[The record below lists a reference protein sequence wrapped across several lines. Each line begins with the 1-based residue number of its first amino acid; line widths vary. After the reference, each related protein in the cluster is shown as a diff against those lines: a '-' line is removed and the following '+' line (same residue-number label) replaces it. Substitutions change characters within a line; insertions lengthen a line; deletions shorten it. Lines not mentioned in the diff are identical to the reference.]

1 TGGELSPVLKQ
12 TEVQVIDHCDQHWA
26 EVDDATQ
33 LCFKDKTLT
42 SAACQGDSGGPALQ
56 EHEGQWVVEG
66 VTSFGHRICEVI
78 QHGLPDVYTR
88 VSAFLP
94 WIHSVIDQ

>member
-1 TGGELSPVLKQ
+1 LPGPDPEPGSEVVLIGWGVTITGGKISPVLKQ
-12 TEVQVIDHCDQHWA
+12 TEVQVIDHCDQYWT

-56 EHEGQWVVEG
+56 EHDGQWVVEG
-66 VTSFGHRICEVI
+66 VTSFGH
-78 QHGLPDVYTR
+78 TT
-88 VSAFLP
+88 
-94 WIHSVIDQ
+94 